1 MLLFRAEYLQKSK
14 HLQEQLSE
22 LRSEIDGLK
31 LEDRQTDIDR
41 QYQETLTHG
50 DDKYSTLRKVR
61 MSYIDMLTLRTLS
74 APPHF

>member
-1 MLLFRAEYLQKSK
+1 MFYFYRAEYLQKSK

-41 QYQETLTHG
+41 LYQETLTHG
-50 DDKYSTLRKVR
+50 EDKYSTLRKV
-61 MSYIDMLTLRTLS
+61 S
-74 APPHF
+74 AFL